1 MILKQA
7 IYDINKCASSTENIE
22 EISSTENIE
31 KISSTE
37 NIEEISSVS
46 FWRCW
51 ERQHHQPKDKTDI
64 QTNWMQQT
72 YGRKPLWIL
81 Q

>member
-7 IYDINKCASSTENIE
+7 IYDINKCA
-22 EISSTENIE
+22 
-31 KISSTE
+31 SSTE

-64 QTNWMQQT
+64 QTNWLQQT
-72 YGRKPLWIL
+72 NGRKPLWIL